1 MVSVFT
7 EGRKPPNTEQIMH
20 ALSLLNVACEPH
32 ILKTGPSSNVATL
45 ACYIENKLI
54 WNTNIITH

>member
-45 ACYIENKLI
+45 ACYIE
-54 WNTNIITH
+54 